1 MPGSFVIHLREWRGL
16 AGQIFPMARV
26 ADWPDSYFQ
35 WRTIFTG
42 NFGPP
47 DQNFHGKNG
56 PPGPILPGPKLQW
69 QVYCT
74 ALYSPLGIWCTS
86 KEICDLNYVVQHCLT
101 VLPSFLSSNIGHWTC
116 CTTKVI
122 AHYFSFENLFTDCF
136 NTLMASL
143 AIQKNLWWQT
153 IWSSKNVLLFLLTVS
168 QRPFMAIK

>member
-56 PPGPILPGPKLQW
+56 PPGPILPGPKLQ
-69 QVYCT
+69 
-74 ALYSPLGIWCTS
+74 
-86 KEICDLNYVVQHCLT
+86 
-101 VLPSFLSSNIGHWTC
+101 
-116 CTTKVI
+116 
-122 AHYFSFENLFTDCF
+122 
-136 NTLMASL
+136 
-143 AIQKNLWWQT
+143 
-153 IWSSKNVLLFLLTVS
+153 
-168 QRPFMAIK
+168 

>member
-56 PPGPILPGPKLQW
+56 PPGPIIIHIIM
-69 QVYCT
+69 
-74 ALYSPLGIWCTS
+74 S
-86 KEICDLNYVVQHCLT
+86 
-101 VLPSFLSSNIGHWTC
+101 VLSI
-116 CTTKVI
+116 
-122 AHYFSFENLFTDCF
+122 LFTQ
-136 NTLMASL
+136 NTNDTTILGKWRKVAYIEVIGDVHATCKGHIRTKKTL
-143 AIQKNLWWQT
+143 AEVGKVYKCQCAKICHRQ
-153 IWSSKNVLLFLLTVS
+153 ICVIVPCVS
-168 QRPFMAIK
+168 MTQM